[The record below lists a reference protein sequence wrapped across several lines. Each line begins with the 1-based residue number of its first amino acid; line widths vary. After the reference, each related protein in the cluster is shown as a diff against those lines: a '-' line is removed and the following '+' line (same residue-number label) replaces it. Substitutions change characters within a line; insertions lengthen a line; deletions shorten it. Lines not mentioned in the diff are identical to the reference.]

1 MLNDIM
7 LVVVWILGMA
17 LMAGITSEDESVGRF
32 FAVIFWPL
40 AIMRVLIQWGWDEA
54 KYRMRQWQ
62 KQKRIR

>member
-7 LVVVWILGMA
+7 LAVVWILGMA

-40 AIMRVLIQWGWDEA
+40 AIMLVLIQWGWDEF
-54 KYRMRQWQ
+54 KYRMRQRR
-62 KQKRIR
+62 KG

>member
-40 AIMRVLIQWGWDEA
+40 AIMLVLIQWGWDEF
-54 KYRMRQWQ
+54 KYRMLQRR
-62 KQKRIR
+62 KRKSQ

>member
-17 LMAGITSEDESVGRF
+17 LMAGVTEGDNSVGRF

-40 AIMRVLIQWGWDEA
+40 ALTGVMI
-54 KYRMRQWQ
+54 
-62 KQKRIR
+62 

>member
-32 FAVIFWPL
+32 IAVIFWPL
-40 AIMRVLIQWGWDEA
+40 AIILVLLQWGWDEL
-54 KYRMRQWQ
+54 KYRMRQRR
-62 KQKRIR
+62 KRKSQ

>member
-32 FAVIFWPL
+32 FAVIFGRW
-40 AIMRVLIQWGWDEA
+40 R
-54 KYRMRQWQ
+54 
-62 KQKRIR
+62 

>member
-7 LVVVWILGMA
+7 LAVVWILGMP

-40 AIMRVLIQWGWDEA
+40 AIMLVLIQWGWDEF
-54 KYRMRQWQ
+54 KYRMRQRR
-62 KQKRIR
+62 KRKSQ

>member
-40 AIMRVLIQWGWDEA
+40 AIMLVLIQWGWDEF
-54 KYRMRQWQ
+54 KYQVRQRR
-62 KQKRIR
+62 KRKPQ

>member
-40 AIMRVLIQWGWDEA
+40 ALIGVMISIIFDEF
-54 KYRMRQWQ
+54 KYRMRQRR
-62 KQKRIR
+62 KRKSQ

>member
-7 LVVVWILGMA
+7 LAVAWILGMA
-17 LMAGITSEDESVGRF
+17 LMAGITSEDET
-32 FAVIFWPL
+32 
-40 AIMRVLIQWGWDEA
+40 

>member
-7 LVVVWILGMA
+7 LAVVWILGMA

-40 AIMRVLIQWGWDEA
+40 AIMLVLIQWGWDEI
-54 KYRMRQWQ
+54 KYRMLQRR
-62 KQKRIR
+62 KRKSQ

>member
-40 AIMRVLIQWGWDEA
+40 AIMLVLIQWGWDEF
-54 KYRMRQWQ
+54 KYWMRQRR
-62 KQKRIR
+62 KRKSQ